1 MIDKIEGWINAFILL
16 LPNLVLAVVIV
27 VAAAFLARLVRRVV
41 AGLLHRATDR
51 APQAKNVV
59 DLLATLAYVAVLAVG
74 TFIALGVLDLELVG
88 AVDRE
93 QLLRARLAQTVLRR
107 DALALEERLHLHR
120 VRRHNFISDR
130 WS

>member
-1 MIDKIEGWINAFILL
+1 MRVDDAEHARDRRDDDEDLDEPVLKLREEDLPEGL
-16 LPNLVLAVVIV
+16 
-27 VAAAFLARLVRRVV
+27 
-41 AGLLHRATDR
+41 G
-51 APQAKNVV
+51 
-59 DLLATLAYVAVLAVG
+59 
-74 TFIALGVLDLELVG
+74 ALNLELVG